1 MKKISALILMFSL
14 IVIPVSFSVA
24 EDVQQDSA
32 SIFNVGRFVIAGSI
46 DNREPVGIVDVF
58 SSSTEKVYC
67 FLEARDIKEDT
78 VVSFV
83 WYHGEKEVANVD
95 LPLRVSQR
103 WRTYASKKLGGRLG
117 EWKVELQD
125 ANGLVVET
133 VPFTV
138 E

>member
-1 MKKISALILMFSL
+1 MFSL
-14 IVIPVSFSVA
+14 VVIPVLFAVA
-24 EDVQQDSA
+24 EDVQPESA

-67 FLEARDIKEDT
+67 FLEARDVKEDT

-83 WYHGEKEVANVD
+83 WYHGENEVANVD
-95 LPLRVSQR
+95 LPLGVSQR
-103 WRTYASKKLGGRLG
+103 WRTYSSKKLGGRTG

-125 ANGLVVET
+125 ANGLVLET
-133 VPFTV
+133 VAFTV